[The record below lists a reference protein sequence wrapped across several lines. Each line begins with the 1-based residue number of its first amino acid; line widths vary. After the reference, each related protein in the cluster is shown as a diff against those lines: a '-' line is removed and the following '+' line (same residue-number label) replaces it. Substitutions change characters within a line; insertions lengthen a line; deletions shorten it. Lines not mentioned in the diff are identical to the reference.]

1 MVENHGTPRAYRGLL
16 EPDVVSEVR
25 ALADAAE
32 QYDRVEAIGEQSL
45 LHLTDPGADVVH
57 VTTRDDAG
65 RLVGYAQLD
74 LALATGELV
83 VHPHARRRGHGS
95 ALLAAVREEAART
108 DVGAPSVW
116 AHGNLPGA
124 RALAADAGMSV
135 VRELWKMALDLTA
148 RTEVARNDVACS
160 DLVLDDG
167 APAAGSGDAAAIGNA
182 AGTGIAATSGTTA
195 GTGTAAT
202 SGTTAGTGTAV
213 GTGATA
219 VAGGEPLRPPTG
231 VRVRTFVVGADEE
244 AWLRVNAR
252 AFADHPEQGRLTL
265 EDLRARQREP
275 WFDPDGF
282 LLAVTDTAVTAAAVT
297 ADTAVTTG
305 AADTDTDTEPAVGH
319 PRDDAAGLLAYAW
332 TKVEPGSIE
341 GELYVL
347 GVDPDAQGR
356 GLGRLLTAM
365 TLDLLAARGLHRAVL
380 YTEATNHAAVRTY
393 TSAGFT
399 VARSDVQYR

>member
-1 MVENHGTPRAYRGLL
+1 MVQNPRTSQIQRGLL
-16 EPDVVSEVR
+16 GADAVHEVR

-32 QYDRVEAIGEQSL
+32 QHDRVEAIGEQSL
-45 LHLTDPGADVVH
+45 LHLTDPRADVVH
-57 VTTRDDAG
+57 VITRDDAG

-95 ALLAAVREEAART
+95 ALLAAVREEAARA

-124 RALAADAGMSV
+124 RALAAGAGMSV

-148 RTEVARNDVACS
+148 RTRA
-160 DLVLDDG
+160 
-167 APAAGSGDAAAIGNA
+167 
-182 AGTGIAATSGTTA
+182 
-195 GTGTAAT
+195 
-202 SGTTAGTGTAV
+202 
-213 GTGATA
+213 
-219 VAGGEPLRPPTG
+219 EPLRPPTG

-282 LLAVTDTAVTAAAVT
+282 LLAVTDTAVMDTAVMDTAA
-297 ADTAVTTG
+297 ADTAV
-305 AADTDTDTEPAVGH
+305 TEPAVGH

-332 TKVEPGSIE
+332 TKVEPGSSE